1 MQGWC
6 LSKPCD
12 GEEMER
18 YRRGDGREE
27 QTDDLQKKKAAYNRS
42 QASRS
47 GITRSHM
54 GPYPGPTV
62 TSDTVK
68 QQTVAG

>member
-18 YRRGDGREE
+18 YLRGDGHEE
-27 QTDDLQKKKAAYNRS
+27 ETDDLQKKKVAYNRS

-54 GPYPGPTV
+54 EPYLGPTV
-62 TSDTVK
+62 MSDTMK
-68 QQTVAG
+68 WQTVAG